1 MNPEQSH
8 ARAYQGVSEVTF
20 PLHPQVYSEEQV
32 TRLVKEFL
40 TLIEAEGPGLDHTD
54 VLQAL
59 AITTALRLA
68 VAEANQKPGIELAIE
83 LIDMATDSLTHASLE
98 PEPANPPGV
107 Q

>member
-8 ARAYQGVSEVTF
+8 ARTFQAISEVTF
-20 PLHPQVYSEEQV
+20 PLHPGVHSEERV
-32 TRLVKEFL
+32 SRLVREFL
-40 TLIEAEGPGLDHTD
+40 ALIGAEEPALDHTD

-83 LIDMATDSLTHASLE
+83 LIDVATDSLTHASLE
-98 PEPANPPGV
+98 PGPANSPSV

>member
-1 MNPEQSH
+1 VQ
-8 ARAYQGVSEVTF
+8 Q
-20 PLHPQVYSEEQV
+20 
-32 TRLVKEFL
+32 FL
-40 TLIEAEGPGLDHTD
+40 ELIEAEDANHGHTD

-83 LIDMATDSLTHASLE
+83 LIDVATDSLTRASLE
-98 PEPANPPGV
+98 PTASSSPRV

>member
-1 MNPEQSH
+1 MNPERDY
-8 ARAYQGVSEVTF
+8 ARAFKGVSEVAF
-20 PLHPQVYSEEQV
+20 PLHPRVNSEERV
-32 TRLVKEFL
+32 SRLVREFL
-40 TLIEAEGPGLDHTD
+40 ALIEAEQPGVGHTD

-83 LIDMATDSLTHASLE
+83 LIDVATDSLTHASLD
-98 PEPANPPGV
+98 PEPANLTGV

>member
-8 ARAYQGVSEVTF
+8 ARAFQGISEVTF
-20 PLHPQVYSEEQV
+20 PLHPRVHSEEQV
-32 TRLVKEFL
+32 SHLVREL
-40 TLIEAEGPGLDHTD
+40 LARIEAEGPGLDHTD

-83 LIDMATDSLTHASLE
+83 PIDMATDSLTRASLE
-98 PEPANPPGV
+98 PEPANSPGV
-107 Q
+107 R

>member
-1 MNPEQSH
+1 MNAEQAPE
-8 ARAYQGVSEVTF
+8 RAFKGISEVAF
-20 PLHPQVYSEEQV
+20 PLHPKVNSEERV
-32 TRLVKEFL
+32 SRLVKEFL
-40 TLIEAEGPGLDHTD
+40 ALIEAEQAGVDHTD

-83 LIDMATDSLTHASLE
+83 LIDVATDSLTHASLD
-98 PEPANPPGV
+98 PEPASLPGA

>member
-1 MNPEQSH
+1 MATEQTF
-8 ARAYQGVSEVTF
+8 AGVSEVVF
-20 PLHPQVYSEEQV
+20 PLHPKVDSEERV
-32 TRLVKEFL
+32 SRLVQQFL
-40 TLIEAEGPGLDHTD
+40 ALIKAEESELGHTD

-83 LIDMATDSLTHASLE
+83 LIDVATDSLKNASLE
-98 PEPANPPGV
+98 VNNPMPSSV

>member
-1 MNPEQSH
+1 MNAEQHDAPGFS
-8 ARAYQGVSEVTF
+8 GVSEVTF
-20 PLHPQVYSEEQV
+20 PLHPTVDSEERV
-32 TRLVKEFL
+32 SRLVQQFIE
-40 TLIEAEGPGLDHTD
+40 LIEAEDANHGHTD

-83 LIDMATDSLTHASLE
+83 LIDVATDSLTRASLE
-98 PEPANPPGV
+98 AAVSGPPRV

>member
-1 MNPEQSH
+1 MNPEQVR
-8 ARAYQGVSEVTF
+8 ARAFTGVSEVAF
-20 PLHPQVYSEEQV
+20 PLHPGVNSEERV
-32 TRLVKEFL
+32 SRLVKDFL
-40 TLIEAEGPGLDHTD
+40 ALIDAEQPGVDHTD

-83 LIDMATDSLTHASLE
+83 LIDVATDSLTHASLD
-98 PEPANPPGV
+98 PAPGNNPSV